1 MSHAICMDQM
11 KKLSD
16 SLYNSKIRYGLQLY
30 GKVRINELDP
40 TENLLDKLQITQNKC
55 ARFLHGSSIKD
66 KINTKSIYKEMNLL
80 SINQLNAQIKLTEV
94 CKSLNLKS
102 YPTK

>member
-1 MSHAICMDQM
+1 M
-11 KKLSD
+11 
-16 SLYNSKIRYGLQLY
+16 Y

-80 SINQLNAQIKLTEV
+80 VINQLNAQIKVREV
-94 CKSLNLKS
+94 WKSSMNS
-102 YPTK
+102 NYPIQWENMKVNPMVDRRLRSVDKGI